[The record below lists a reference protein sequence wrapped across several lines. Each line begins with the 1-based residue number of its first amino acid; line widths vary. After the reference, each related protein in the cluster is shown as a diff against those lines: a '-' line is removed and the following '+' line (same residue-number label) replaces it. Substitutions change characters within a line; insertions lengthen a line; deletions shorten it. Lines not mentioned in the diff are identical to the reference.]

1 MKQRCRRQQPS
12 PPSQVLRR
20 APFWVL
26 FFLSFFFFLLI
37 LSCCV
42 SVCVC
47 VCVCECM
54 CVCLGVIALR
64 TVCPCAAAR
73 WGPSFV
79 SPSPLLSTHAFS
91 SIHGWW
97 SADGLVMCACVC
109 EVWEGLGRGGVTL
122 LHLTVPFFI
131 GGEGGDWRV
140 YRRRFGEERKVSC
153 ARRFLCSYWWADSQW
168 GGDGR
173 CLKLH
178 LLSVTLLAL
187 QLQDTSLCFATT
199 KREKKGELHGWSL
212 KTAAR
217 LDQETHFLLSPT
229 WTGSFLQF
237 SSGYKTFNFLYF
249 PLKGNRAILLGLVLT
264 TLLGHFL
271 FLNLSH
277 FELCCWYDPE

>member
-26 FFLSFFFFLLI
+26 FFLSFFFFYSFFLVVYLF
-37 LSCCV
+37 
-42 SVCVC
+42 VCVC
-47 VCVCECM
+47 VFVSACVCVSGCNSSKDGVSVCSCPLRALLCVPLPSIVNSCLLVHSWLM
-54 CVCLGVIALR
+54 VGGWSGDVCVCL
-64 TVCPCAAAR
+64 
-73 WGPSFV
+73 W
-79 SPSPLLSTHAFS
+79 
-91 SIHGWW
+91 
-97 SADGLVMCACVC
+97 
-109 EVWEGLGRGGVTL
+109 GLGGVGKGWSYPTTS
-122 LHLTVPFFI
+122 HSPFFI

-199 KREKKGELHGWSL
+199 KRKKKGELHGWSL

-237 SSGYKTFNFLYF
+237 SSGYKTFNFLFF

-271 FLNLSH
+271 F
-277 FELCCWYDPE
+277 

>member
-26 FFLSFFFFLLI
+26 FFLSFLFFLLI

-47 VCVCECM
+47 VCLWVHVR
-54 CVCLGVIALR
+54 VCLGVIALR

-109 EVWEGLGRGGVTL
+109 EGLGRGGVTL
-122 LHLTVPFFI
+122 LHLTVPFLLVERGVIGMCTEGDLVKRRKWAVRGDFCARI
-131 GGEGGDWRV
+131 GGQTHSEEGTVG
-140 YRRRFGEERKVSC
+140 
-153 ARRFLCSYWWADSQW
+153 
-168 GGDGR
+168 
-173 CLKLH
+173 
-178 LLSVTLLAL
+178 AL
-187 QLQDTSLCFATT
+187 NS
-199 KREKKGELHGWSL
+199 
-212 KTAAR
+212 
-217 LDQETHFLLSPT
+217 
-229 WTGSFLQF
+229 
-237 SSGYKTFNFLYF
+237 
-249 PLKGNRAILLGLVLT
+249 I
-264 TLLGHFL
+264 
-271 FLNLSH
+271 
-277 FELCCWYDPE
+277 CCQ